1 MPLILEGI
9 VLGLSVAAPIG
20 PTNIEM
26 IRRGLKGG
34 FWSCVLFAAGVE
46 VALVAYLVAIFG
58 GLSFLTEVELFNIIL
73 SAFGILVLFYM
84 GYVNI
89 KDAFE
94 RHSLNTDTKGQ
105 DDKHFVSG
113 ILLTITN
120 PAVLL
125 FWSGII
131 GANVAARDFSLHNT
145 LMISGGILIGVT
157 IWFLALSALLHGGRR
172 YITPRVFGYISAIAG
187 LVLIGFG
194 LSFGYRIVLRLMA
207 ST

>member
-1 MPLILEGI
+1 MPLLFEGVI
-9 VLGLSVAAPIG
+9 LGLSVAAPIG

-34 FWSCVLFAAGVE
+34 FWSCVLFGAGVE

-58 GLSFLTEVELFNIIL
+58 GLSFLTEVELFNVVL

-94 RHSLNTDTKGQ
+94 RHRLTIDTKEQ

-131 GANVAARDFSLHNT
+131 GANVAVRDFSLHNS

-157 IWFLALSALLHGGRR
+157 IWFLALSALLHGGRK
-172 YITPRVFGYISAIAG
+172 YITPRVFGYVSAIAG

-194 LSFGYRIVLRLMA
+194 LSFGYRIVLKLI
-207 ST
+207 

>member
-1 MPLILEGI
+1 MSLILEGI
-9 VLGLSVAAPIG
+9 ALGLSVAAPIG

-34 FWSCVLFAAGVE
+34 FWSCLLFGAGVE
-46 VALVAYLVAIFG
+46 VALVAYLAAIFG
-58 GLSFLTEVELFNIIL
+58 GLSFLTEVELFNVVL

-94 RHSLNTDTKGQ
+94 HHSLNLDAKGQ
-105 DDKHFVSG
+105 DDRHFVSG

-131 GANVAARDFSLHNT
+131 GANVAARDFSLHNS

-157 IWFLALSALLHGGRR
+157 IWFLALSALLHGGRKH
-172 YITPRVFGYISAIAG
+172 ITPKVFRYVSAIAG

-194 LSFGYRIVLRLMA
+194 LSFGYRIVLKLI
-207 ST
+207 

>member
-1 MPLILEGI
+1 MPLLFEGVI
-9 VLGLSVAAPIG
+9 LGLSVAAPIG

-89 KDAFE
+89 KDFFE
-94 RHSLNTDTKGQ
+94 RHNLNIDTREQ

-113 ILLTITN
+113 ILLTVTN

-131 GANVAARDFSLHNT
+131 GANVAARDFSLHNS

-157 IWFLALSALLHGGRR
+157 IWFLALSALLHGGRK
-172 YITPRVFGYISAIAG
+172 YITPRVFGYVSVIAG

-194 LSFGYRIVLRLMA
+194 LSFGYRIVLKLV
-207 ST
+207 

>member
-34 FWSCVLFAAGVE
+34 FWCCVLFAAGVE
-46 VALVAYLVAIFG
+46 LALVAYLAAIFG
-58 GLSFLTEVELFNIIL
+58 GLSFLTEVELFNVIL

-94 RHSLNTDTKGQ
+94 QHNLNIDAREQ
-105 DDKHFVSG
+105 DDRHFISG

-131 GANVAARDFSLHNT
+131 GANVAARDFSLQNS

-194 LSFGYRIVLRLMA
+194 LSFGYRIVLGLMA

>member
-1 MPLILEGI
+1 MTRLLFEGAI
-9 VLGLSVAAPIG
+9 LGLSVAAPIG

-58 GLSFLTEVELFNIIL
+58 GLSFLTEVELFNTVL

-94 RHSLNTDTKGQ
+94 QHSFDIDAREQ
-105 DDKHFVSG
+105 DDRHFISG

-131 GANVAARDFSLHNT
+131 GANVAARDFSLQNS

-194 LSFGYRIVLRLMA
+194 LSFGYRIVLKLI
-207 ST
+207 